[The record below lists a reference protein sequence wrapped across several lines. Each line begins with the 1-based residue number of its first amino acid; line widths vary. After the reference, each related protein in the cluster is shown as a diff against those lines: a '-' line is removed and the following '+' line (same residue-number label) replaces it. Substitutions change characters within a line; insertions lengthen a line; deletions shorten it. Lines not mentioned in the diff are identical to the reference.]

1 MTNLYLSS
9 HLKVVFRLFQISGW
23 DELRDRLNMY
33 MEQYNESVR
42 GSKMDLVYFKDAMI
56 NLVKVFIIIC
66 KVLPQKVSLLKV
78 NFNFYQISLL

>member
-1 MTNLYLSS
+1 MFICQKNPSS
-9 HLKVVFRLFQISGW
+9 LFQISGW

-56 NLVKVFIIIC
+56 NLVKVSIIIS
-66 KVLPQKVSLLKV
+66 KFSDTKFLAR
-78 NFNFYQISLL
+78 Y